1 MEDKNDFLGTGWSFP
16 PTFNVHQRSVET
28 VSDEEDINQ
37 SLEIL
42 MSTRLGER
50 ILLSD
55 YGCGIHA
62 LPFENITVTFLTK
75 LKSIIKKAI
84 LLHEPRVELEDI
96 FFTRPKAEEGMINIQ
111 LYYKVRSTNSR
122 SNFVYPFYI
131 KEGTYIKT

>member
-1 MEDKNDFLGTGWSFP
+1 MEEDNFLGTGWSFP
-16 PTFNVHQRSVET
+16 PTFNPHERSVAT
-28 VSDEEDINQ
+28 VSDEEDIRQ

-62 LPFENITVTFLTK
+62 MPFESITVTFLTK

-84 LLHEPRVELEDI
+84 LLYEPRIDLEDV
-96 FFTRPKAEEGMINIQ
+96 FFTSPKAEEGVINIQ
-111 LYYKVRSTNSR
+111 LQYKVRTTNSR
-122 SNFVYPFYI
+122 LNYVYPFYI
-131 KEGTYIKT
+131 KEGSLIKT